1 VIYVFLP
8 DVPVEPI
15 GGIQTLFDYAERL
28 NQLAH
33 HTVATVVSPSTYVR
47 NILPREY
54 PLVPVVF
61 QKPTLRPSDTLII
74 PEVLVGNIDVFP
86 KEMKKFLA
94 VLNWQYLEI
103 FNKTP
108 QKLLSSVTGIL
119 TNSEYSAQKLTE
131 QYPSLPITHI
141 PQVIEPRFHS
151 TTPFDQ
157 RETRSILIMNRKNT
171 HHITRVLSF
180 LKHTSH
186 RVTIINNIEPNKLI
200 DLYNQHQIF
209 INLGYPEGFCRPAA
223 EAMACGCVV
232 VGFTGGGG
240 SDFMQNGVNS
250 FTASDGNEEEL
261 LEQLDY
267 ILYKATPEQL
277 SQVTAHAQHTIAAQY
292 TPREQAKQLYMIF
305 RDEVAKDYLS
315 EDIEKMY
322 EIKNVTHQKTKGEK
336 HKNPLYATQAT
347 QESLELQLF
356 REQEKYK
363 EVTSSKFYMFW
374 QKYCEMRDVIHQFL
388 SHKAS

>member
-250 FTASDGNEEEL
+250 F
-261 LEQLDY
+261 
-267 ILYKATPEQL
+267 
-277 SQVTAHAQHTIAAQY
+277 
-292 TPREQAKQLYMIF
+292 
-305 RDEVAKDYLS
+305 
-315 EDIEKMY
+315 
-322 EIKNVTHQKTKGEK
+322 
-336 HKNPLYATQAT
+336 
-347 QESLELQLF
+347 
-356 REQEKYK
+356 
-363 EVTSSKFYMFW
+363 
-374 QKYCEMRDVIHQFL
+374 
-388 SHKAS
+388 